1 MIGGKCYA
9 RAAITHEG
17 LLRACVSEIWPNDA
31 RKYVQYSVKMRTVTL
46 AWCFIFVLLTFATQ
60 PEEKQHHH
68 DEITQEEED
77 HQRGGSAFPVETK
90 VFNAFPDV
98 NITAFVIFEEERISR
113 LAYGHFIIARP
124 MLEIQADFVIQFRKI
139 PKEGIYVLISSLG
152 MLSFTHCTI
161 HSLCYRGDWG
171 LY

>member
-1 MIGGKCYA
+1 
-9 RAAITHEG
+9 
-17 LLRACVSEIWPNDA
+17 
-31 RKYVQYSVKMRTVTL
+31 MRTVTL

-68 DEITQEEED
+68 DEEEHHHDEIMQEEED

-139 PKEGIYVLISSLG
+139 PKEGI
-152 MLSFTHCTI
+152 
-161 HSLCYRGDWG
+161 
-171 LY
+171 